1 MRVMRSIQPK
11 AVFFFLLLVCSSI
24 SPVISAVDL
33 ENQKSLTGFSKGVSW
48 KPVVPLKKVTF
59 VNYDEN
65 AILDDY
71 AYLAA
76 VPTTVFYDAH
86 TQNLL
91 SHPLLFYQKEEP
103 GLTQKERSLNAYP
116 GIRYF
121 MEDWMAY
128 ASHQLDQMTLINVP
142 EDQLSSGWSARNTT
156 VINAETPWGIASQL
170 ALHDWSYADDAVI
183 ATIDESLEKIERKHT
198 GEMMG
203 NIPNDFKTSQ
213 VDFNIQRP
221 EIGVAGQY
229 ESFDI
234 NAPYKYVVANMYWK
248 NVLEDLDLQ
257 LYDDQLGMTDA
268 SSNWN
273 VLYGAGEVTSS
284 YVYNYG
290 RWEIGVTYMPTKA
303 TPPDQGIM
311 EQYNSNVRKTSLL
324 SLLGLGKN
332 KNTQQVK
339 ISLYP
344 GVEQQMNE
352 TVPYGCRNAQF
363 TLKWNN
369 PSVALGFIILD
380 PSGAET
386 ASAPS
391 NDEIIQGVK
400 EGVMERTIHL
410 DKLGET
416 TGNSSYTICVFTLN
430 DTMASVGYSIEYS
443 WDQNS
448 TRQDGDGLASA
459 TNGAV
464 LASTLN
470 APLLYVSNTQLP
482 EETMDALYTLGVNHI
497 YLVNLGGHLAKDVVE
512 TLKGIA
518 PIEKNYVDYKS
529 LYDAIRLVT
538 KSNDVVFSTVDPWT
552 YYYSDAQVPVGE
564 YPGSLFIGPAAYIAA
579 HHGTPVLIV
588 DNHPELSQAVVW
600 HTQFWRETANLS
612 IRPKLPTVA
621 CMVLTGRNVLQF
633 LRAYGYNL
641 DTSKDTLPTMITVA
655 DQFDIGITWDRT
667 FTGALIPGRFCSSP
681 VDIAYW
687 VARTVFYPALIFQN
701 PALAGPV
708 TLVNGSQSIVIPY
721 LGKLLKPRRTDL
733 VITRQPAEEQ
743 YKYPILHTYDVY
755 LIKFNEVGSKH
766 WGGVYTTA
774 NGIIPYETPSINPID
789 DGMTDKSGAFYPDID
804 ETVVTSVYA
813 AKAGYSNCFSTNF
826 SATVENL
833 NKGVIMWMESCHG
846 GNKLY
851 GGLSFWDPD
860 SPYVSEPDP
869 WRAYER
875 PMLSPGGL
883 DEAMQY
889 ISQVLSKEGSSSYTV
904 VFKILRLF
912 TRLIN
917 MVTVDYGSTANPD
930 TAVMNPELPVLIWD
944 AFRIDWQIK
953 QSKGLSLIPI
963 LGRMFRSYGRD
974 GIVIDPSL
982 AGEDVLIV
990 MNGKDFDENLSNLHS
1005 CGMNAVSCLIA
1016 NTYMHQALIRH
1027 GTVYQILDPWST
1039 SWYSGVWLQSIPRD
1053 IALGDTI
1060 GQAYEHGMAAVGIE
1074 YLVNQ
1079 WWWDLNENVLF
1090 YGDPDLRVWAPSN
1103 EWDLHG
1109 NNHWEAS
1116 DITPLAYDAQ
1126 FTIDGHMPFGI
1137 SAHTKVRQAGFS
1149 FSEYLWV
1156 FAFLA
1161 GILVIL
1167 AIVISLRKRK
1177 K

>member
-1 MRVMRSIQPK
+1 
-11 AVFFFLLLVCSSI
+11 
-24 SPVISAVDL
+24 VISAVDL